1 MRSRRFDRVKRNR
14 KGTFARQQ
22 FFVREGAIEYLNLPC
37 RFIPSYAVESARC
50 VDARCEGVHSQ
61 NVGAPGGCVEALDV
75 SPMPPMIDTDGVLAN
90 A

>member
-1 MRSRRFDRVKRNR
+1 MSTIRSFYPKLCSR
-14 KGTFARQQ
+14 K
-22 FFVREGAIEYLNLPC
+22 C
-37 RFIPSYAVESARC
+37 ARC

-61 NVGAPGGCVEALDV
+61 NVGTPGGGVEALDV